1 MLSKRL
7 HGGPGSEELREL
19 IAPALK
25 VHFFLLLPLKTR
37 KHCQR
42 HNGLRI

>member
-7 HGGPGSEELREL
+7 HGGPGSEELRQL

-25 VHFFLLLPLKTR
+25 VSFFLKKKKLKIVTNVFV
-37 KHCQR
+37 R
-42 HNGLRI
+42 HT